1 MMKKVVIQKG
11 KEKSLQR
18 FHPWVFSGA
27 IARKDSHIAEGEI
40 VEVYDAYDN
49 FLAMGHYHTSSI
61 SVRVFSFE
69 QVNPDY
75 AFWKKKIEQ
84 AIDYRKLI
92 YLFDNENTT
101 LFRLVNGEGD
111 GMPGLIADWYNG
123 HLVLQFH
130 SYGMY
135 LMREMLTDI
144 FRELLSDRL
153 KSIYNKSATTLSET
167 NAFVPA
173 NELLYGQL
181 ENEIMVHENGVP
193 FYVDIPQGQK
203 TGFFIDQRDNRKMV
217 GDFCRG
223 KKVLNLFC
231 YTGGF
236 SAYALQGGAEL
247 VHSVDISKRAIE
259 QTEANMALLGPL
271 AKNHEAFAA
280 NVFDFIED
288 MPARF
293 YDVIIVDPP
302 AFAKHHK
309 VKEQGIKGY
318 RNINRKAM
326 EKLKP
331 GGMIFTFS
339 CSQAISKEDFQTIVF
354 SAAAMEHKNIRIV
367 KHLQHALDHPVS
379 IFHPEGS
386 YLKGMA
392 LCVE

>member
-1 MMKKVVIQKG
+1 MKKVFIQRG

-27 IARKDSHIAEGEI
+27 IARKDNHIAEGEM
-40 VEVYDAYDN
+40 VEVYDAYGN
-49 FLAMGHYHTSSI
+49 FMAIGHYHTSSI
-61 SVRVFSFE
+61 CVRVFSFE
-69 QVNPDY
+69 KVNPDY
-75 AFWKKKIEQ
+75 HFWKQKIAQ
-84 AIDYRKLI
+84 AISYRKSI
-92 YLFDNENTT
+92 CLFDNQDTT
-101 LFRLVNGEGD
+101 IFRLVNGEGD

-135 LMREMLTDI
+135 LMRDLLTEI
-144 FRELLSDRL
+144 FKELLADRL
-153 KSIYNKSATTLSET
+153 KSIYNKSASTLAET
-167 NAFVPA
+167 DAFVPS

-181 ENEIMVHENGVP
+181 ENEILVKENGVP

-217 GDFCRG
+217 GEFCHG

-259 QTEANMALLGPL
+259 QTEANMQLLGTL
-271 AKNHEAFAA
+271 AERHEAFAE
-280 NVFDFIED
+280 NVFDFIEK
-288 MPARF
+288 MPSHF

-302 AFAKHHK
+302 AFAKHHR

-318 RNINRKAM
+318 RNINRKAI
-326 EKLKP
+326 EKVKP
-331 GGMIFTFS
+331 GGFVFTFS

-367 KHLQHALDHPVS
+367 RHLQHALDHPVS

-386 YLKGMA
+386 YLKGLA

>member
-1 MMKKVVIQKG
+1 MKRVVIQKG

-27 IARKDSHIAEGEI
+27 IGRKDDNIAEGEI

-49 FLAMGHYHTSSI
+49 FMAMGHYHTSSI

-69 QVNPDY
+69 KVNPDY
-75 AFWKKKIEQ
+75 SFWKNKIEQ
-84 AIDYRKLI
+84 AVNYRKSI
-92 YLFDNENTT
+92 DLFDNGETT
-101 LFRLVNGEGD
+101 VLRLVNGEGD

-135 LMREMLTDI
+135 LMRDMLTEI
-144 FRELLSDRL
+144 FKELLADRL
-153 KSIYNKSATTLSET
+153 KSIYNKSATTLSES
-167 NAFVPA
+167 NAFVPS

-181 ENEIMVHENGVP
+181 DDEVKVLENGVP
-193 FYVDIPQGQK
+193 FYIDISQGQK

-217 GDFCRG
+217 GEFCRD

-236 SAYALQGGAEL
+236 SAYALQGGASL

-259 QTEANMALLGPL
+259 QTNANMALLGPL
-271 AKNHEAFAA
+271 ARNHEAFAA
-280 NVFDFIED
+280 NVFDFIEE
-288 MPARF
+288 MPAHF

-309 VKEQGIKGY
+309 VKEQGVKGY
-318 RNINRKAM
+318 RNINRKVM
-326 EKLKP
+326 EKVKP

-339 CSQAISKEDFQTIVF
+339 CSQAISKEDFQTIIF

-367 KHLQHALDHPVS
+367 KHLQHAIDHPVS

>member
-1 MMKKVVIQKG
+1 MKKVYIQRG

-27 IARKDSHIAEGEI
+27 IARKDGNIAEGEV
-40 VEVYDAYDN
+40 VEVCDAGGN
-49 FLAMGHYHTSSI
+49 FMAMGHYHTSSI

-69 QVNPDY
+69 QVKPDY
-75 AFWKKKIEQ
+75 QFWKNKIEK
-84 AIDYRKLI
+84 AVDYRKSI
-92 YLFDNENTT
+92 YLFENQNTT

-130 SYGMY
+130 SYGMF
-135 LMREMLTDI
+135 LMRELLTDI
-144 FRELLSDRL
+144 FKEVLAERL

-167 NAFVPA
+167 NAFVPS
-173 NELLYGQL
+173 NELLFGEL
-181 ENEIMVHENGVP
+181 EDEILVKENGVP
-193 FYVDIPQGQK
+193 FYIDIPQGQK

-217 GDFCRG
+217 GEFCRD

-236 SAYALQGGAEL
+236 SAYALQGGASL

-259 QTEANMALLGPL
+259 QTNANMALLGDL
-271 AKNHEAFAA
+271 SQKHEAFAA
-280 NVFDFIED
+280 NVFDFIEE
-288 MPARF
+288 MPAHF

-318 RNINRKAM
+318 RNINRKAI
-326 EKLKP
+326 EKVKS
-331 GGMIFTFS
+331 GG
-339 CSQAISKEDFQTIVF
+339 
-354 SAAAMEHKNIRIV
+354 RR
-367 KHLQHALDHPVS
+367 PVW
-379 IFHPEGS
+379 PPDRCNRP
-386 YLKGMA
+386 A
-392 LCVE
+392 

>member
-1 MMKKVVIQKG
+1 MKKIVIQKG

-27 IARKDSHIAEGEI
+27 IARKDKGIAEGEV
-40 VEVYDAYDN
+40 VEVFDAYDN
-49 FLAMGHYHTSSI
+49 FMAIGHYHTSSI
-61 SVRVFSFE
+61 SVRIFSFDE
-69 QVNPDY
+69 VEVNRD
-75 AFWKKKIEQ
+75 FWKMKIER
-84 AIDYRKLI
+84 AIAYRKMI
-92 YLFDNENTT
+92 YLFDNQNTT
-101 LFRLVNGEGD
+101 LFRLINGEGD

-135 LMREMLTDI
+135 LMRELLVDI
-144 FRELLSDRL
+144 FKELLADRL
-153 KSIYNKSATTLSET
+153 KSIFNKSATTLSES
-167 NAFVPA
+167 NAFVPS
-173 NELLYGQL
+173 NELLYGTL
-181 ENEIMVHENGVP
+181 DEEVLVHENGVP
-193 FYVDIPQGQK
+193 FYIDIPQGQK

-217 GDFCRG
+217 GEFCRG

-259 QTEANMALLGPL
+259 QTNENIALLGDL
-271 AKNHEAFAA
+271 ARCHEAFAA
-280 NVFDFIED
+280 NVFDFIEE
-288 MPARF
+288 MPDHF
-293 YDVIIVDPP
+293 YDVIVVDPP
-302 AFAKHHK
+302 AFAKHYK

-326 EKLKP
+326 EKVKP

-339 CSQAISKEDFQTIVF
+339 CSQAISKEDFQTIIF
-354 SAAAMEHKNIRIV
+354 SAAAMEHKNIRII
-367 KHLQHALDHPVS
+367 KNLQHALDHPVN

-392 LCVE
+392 LSIE

>member
-1 MMKKVVIQKG
+1 MKKVIIQKG

-27 IARKDSHIAEGEI
+27 IARKDKNIAEGEA
-40 VEVYDAYDN
+40 VEVYDSLDN
-49 FLAMGHYHTSSI
+49 FLAIGHYHTSSI
-61 SVRVFSFE
+61 AVRIFSFE
-69 QVNPDY
+69 PVEPNRD
-75 AFWKKKIEQ
+75 FWKNKINA
-84 AIDYRKLI
+84 AINYRKSI
-92 YLFDNENTT
+92 YLFENKETT
-101 LFRLVNGEGD
+101 LFRLINGEGD
-111 GMPGLIADWYNG
+111 GMPGLIADWYDG

-135 LMREMLTDI
+135 LMREMLADI
-144 FRELLSDRL
+144 FQEVMANRL
-153 KSIYNKSATTLSET
+153 KSIFNKSATTLSES
-167 NAFVPA
+167 NAFAPS
-173 NELLYGQL
+173 NELLFGQL
-181 ENEIMVHENGVP
+181 EEDILVHENGIP
-193 FYVDIPQGQK
+193 FYIDIPQGQK

-217 GDFCRG
+217 GDFCRD

-236 SAYALQGGAEL
+236 SAYALQGGASL

-259 QTEANMALLGPL
+259 QTNANMALLGDL
-271 AKNHEAFAA
+271 ATHHEAFAA

-288 MPARF
+288 MPAHF

-326 EKLKP
+326 EKVKP

-339 CSQAISKEDFQTIVF
+339 CSQAISKEDFQTIIF
-354 SAAAMEHKNIRIV
+354 SAAAMEHKNIRII
-367 KHLQHALDHPVS
+367 KHLQHALDHPVN

-392 LCVE
+392 LSIE

>member
-1 MMKKVVIQKG
+1 MKKVVIQKG

-27 IARKDSHIAEGEI
+27 IGRKDDNIAEGEI

-49 FLAMGHYHTSSI
+49 FMAMGHYHTSSI

-69 QVNPDY
+69 KVNPDY
-75 AFWKKKIEQ
+75 SFWKNKIER
-84 AIDYRKLI
+84 AVNYRKSI
-92 YLFDNENTT
+92 DLFDNNETT
-101 LFRLVNGEGD
+101 VLRLVNGEGD
-111 GMPGLIADWYNG
+111 GMPGLIADIYNG

-135 LMREMLTDI
+135 LMREMLTEI
-144 FRELLSDRL
+144 FKELLADRL
-153 KSIYNKSATTLSET
+153 KSIYNKSATTLSES
-167 NAFVPA
+167 NAFVPS

-181 ENEIMVHENGVP
+181 DDEVKVLENGVP
-193 FYVDIPQGQK
+193 FYIDISQGQK

-217 GDFCRG
+217 GEFCRD

-236 SAYALQGGAEL
+236 SAYALQGGASL

-259 QTEANMALLGPL
+259 QTNANMALLGPL
-271 AKNHEAFAA
+271 ARNHEAFAA
-280 NVFDFIED
+280 NVFDFIEE
-288 MPARF
+288 MPAHF

-309 VKEQGIKGY
+309 VKEQGVKGY
-318 RNINRKAM
+318 RNINRKVM
-326 EKLKP
+326 EKVKP

-339 CSQAISKEDFQTIVF
+339 CSQAISKEDFQTIIF

-367 KHLQHALDHPVS
+367 KHLQHAIDHPVS

>member
-1 MMKKVVIQKG
+1 MKKVVIQKG

-27 IARKDSHIAEGEI
+27 IAKKDKGITEGEV
-40 VEVYDAYDN
+40 VEVFDAYDN
-49 FLAMGHYHTSSI
+49 FMAIGHYHTSSI
-61 SVRVFSFE
+61 AVRVFSFDKVE
-69 QVNPDY
+69 VNRD
-75 AFWKKKIEQ
+75 FWKRKIER
-84 AIDYRKLI
+84 AVAYRKMI
-92 YLFDNENTT
+92 YLFDNQDTT
-101 LFRLVNGEGD
+101 LFRLINGEGD
-111 GMPGLIADWYNG
+111 EMPGLIADWYAG

-135 LMREMLTDI
+135 LMREMLVDI
-144 FRELLSDRL
+144 FKEVLADRL
-153 KSIYNKSATTLSET
+153 KSIFNKSATTLSES
-167 NAFVPA
+167 NAFVPS
-173 NELLYGQL
+173 NELLYGTL
-181 ENEIMVHENGVP
+181 DDEVLVRENGVP
-193 FYVDIPQGQK
+193 FYIDIPQGQK

-217 GDFCRG
+217 SEFCRG

-236 SAYALQGGAEL
+236 SAYALKGGAEL

-259 QTEANMALLGPL
+259 QTNENMALLGDL
-271 AKNHEAFAA
+271 ARNHEAFAA

-288 MPARF
+288 MPDHF
-293 YDVIIVDPP
+293 YDVIVVDPP
-302 AFAKHHK
+302 AFAKHYK

-326 EKLKP
+326 EKVKP

-339 CSQAISKEDFQTIVF
+339 CSQAISKEDFQTIIF
-354 SAAAMEHKNIRIV
+354 SAAAMEHKNVRII
-367 KHLQHALDHPVS
+367 KNLQHALDHPVN

-392 LCVE
+392 LSIE

>member
-1 MMKKVVIQKG
+1 MKKVVIQKG

-27 IARKDSHIAEGEI
+27 IAKKDKGITEGEV
-40 VEVYDAYDN
+40 VEVFDAYDN
-49 FLAMGHYHTSSI
+49 FMAIGHYHTSSI
-61 SVRVFSFE
+61 AVRVFSFDKVE
-69 QVNPDY
+69 VNRD
-75 AFWKKKIEQ
+75 FWKRKIER
-84 AIDYRKLI
+84 AIAYRKMI
-92 YLFDNENTT
+92 YLFDNQDTT
-101 LFRLVNGEGD
+101 LFRLINGEGD
-111 GMPGLIADWYNG
+111 EMPGLIADCYAG

-135 LMREMLTDI
+135 LMREMLVDI
-144 FRELLSDRL
+144 FKEVLADRL
-153 KSIYNKSATTLSET
+153 KSIFNKSATTLSES
-167 NAFVPA
+167 NAFVPS
-173 NELLYGQL
+173 NELLYGTL
-181 ENEIMVHENGVP
+181 DDEVLVRENGVP
-193 FYVDIPQGQK
+193 FYIDIQQGQK

-217 GDFCRG
+217 SEFCRG

-236 SAYALQGGAEL
+236 SAYALKGGAEL

-259 QTEANMALLGPL
+259 QTNENMALLGDL
-271 AKNHEAFAA
+271 ARNHEAFAA

-288 MPARF
+288 MPDHF
-293 YDVIIVDPP
+293 YDVIVVDPP
-302 AFAKHHK
+302 AFAKHYK

-326 EKLKP
+326 EKVKP

-339 CSQAISKEDFQTIVF
+339 CSQAISKEDFQTIIF
-354 SAAAMEHKNIRIV
+354 SAAAMEHKNVRII
-367 KHLQHALDHPVS
+367 KNLQHSLDHPVN

-392 LCVE
+392 LSIE